1 MGKTQQP
8 SQSPPAGQSQLIT
21 KVKKCHS
28 CGAEYARKGTLCG
41 SCRGIRHRL
50 LKKERER
57 KTSGRSIEYEDT
69 LMHIPIPARSK
80 EAREKLTSSTSSLTS
95 STSSL
100 PSPSCFHESD
110 FNTVVE
116 TLSSAFDCKR
126 CASMSSELRRAQI
139 EKQELQRQLADMEIE
154 VHALKLNLMN
164 VLQSGKQE
172 PLRPEPRQF
181 EIFKQ
186 PVAQHHPSFCFA
198 PQTHDLQQYAEV
210 SLPSLRESSLVSVC
224 HLVNW
229 RRT

>member
-57 KTSGRSIEYEDT
+57 KTSGRTIEYEDT

-110 FNTVVE
+110 FTLVE
-116 TLSSAFDCKR
+116 TPSSAFDCKR
-126 CASMSSELRRAQI
+126 CTSLSIDLRRAQL
-139 EKQELQRQLADMEIE
+139 EKQDLQRQLADMEIE
-154 VHALKLNLMN
+154 VHALRLNLMN
-164 VLQSGKQE
+164 AIQSAKHENQ
-172 PLRPEPRQF
+172 RPEPVKF
-181 EIFKQ
+181 EILQ

-210 SLPSLRESSLVSVC
+210 SLPSLREPSLVSVC
-224 HLVNW
+224 HLVN
-229 RRT
+229 

>member
-1 MGKTQQP
+1 MGKTQQSP
-8 SQSPPAGQSQLIT
+8 SPPAGQSQLIT

-57 KTSGRSIEYEDT
+57 KTSGRSIEFEDT
-69 LMHIPIPARSK
+69 LLHIPVPARSK
-80 EAREKLTSSTSSLTS
+80 EAREKLTSSSSSLTS

-110 FNTVVE
+110 FSSAGEV
-116 TLSSAFDCKR
+116 SSAFDCKR
-126 CASMSSELRRAQI
+126 CSSLSIELRRTSL

-154 VHALKLNLMN
+154 VHALRLNLMN
-164 VLQSGKQE
+164 ALQSGKQE
-172 PLRPEPRQF
+172 QQRPEPPTRQF
-181 EIFKQ
+181 EILQ
-186 PVAQHHPSFCFA
+186 PIAQHHPSFCFA

-224 HLVNW
+224 HLVN
-229 RRT
+229 